1 MVRLFQRVVR
11 SFEVGLVVAARC
23 VCVFLM
29 VLRSVDWLR
38 PNVLFSFPSVTNE
51 RARARMS
58 AALSSTPRVS
68 VCPRV
73 VVRVGPILCGIWQPR
88 GRPLLLGSRC
98 FWAAAAFG
106 QPLAFA
112 VWCDVRCLGSR
123 VDGVLCATVTAA
135 ARLARLRS
143 GAAAVRAL
151 PFHNRCCLPVQ
162 LAGPPYT
169 TEPTNT
175 AASPRRGGTEALAP
189 RMDESGR
196 LTCGFRADFALCE
209 S

>member
-73 VVRVGPILCGIWQPR
+73 VVRVGPIVYRFGLSRGCQP
-88 GRPLLLGSRC
+88 LV
-98 FWAAAAFG
+98 FWAAAR
-106 QPLAFA
+106 
-112 VWCDVRCLGSR
+112 CDVRCSGSR